1 MKKYRLVALAV
12 TVAVPGTALAEV
24 SGSIDFSYSVF
35 DSNVYGD
42 SFTSPSLKADLS
54 YGGESGLLL
63 DLSAGTKRYM
73 LDGIDLDVN
82 EANIDLG
89 YAFGNG
95 FNAGIFAESFSFG
108 VDVASRGV
116 FAGYDAGNFAGEAYF
131 GTMESPFGE
140 DFNQFG
146 FRGTYSLG
154 GNTDFAAEVARTTF
168 DDFDEDVDYLGLSV
182 SHKLNDT
189 FGVFGSVQRLSGA
202 FDEDLTAVSLGGSYT
217 LSNGMSIALEVARF
231 KQDVF
236 EVDTAT
242 LGFSIPLGGK
252 SNSVSP
258 ADGVAADVAGGSRGA
273 YSKVLKDYSFLLDL
287 GEG

>member
-146 FRGTYSLG
+146 
-154 GNTDFAAEVARTTF
+154 
-168 DDFDEDVDYLGLSV
+168 
-182 SHKLNDT
+182 
-189 FGVFGSVQRLSGA
+189 
-202 FDEDLTAVSLGGSYT
+202 
-217 LSNGMSIALEVARF
+217 
-231 KQDVF
+231 
-236 EVDTAT
+236 
-242 LGFSIPLGGK
+242 
-252 SNSVSP
+252 
-258 ADGVAADVAGGSRGA
+258 
-273 YSKVLKDYSFLLDL
+273 
-287 GEG
+287 